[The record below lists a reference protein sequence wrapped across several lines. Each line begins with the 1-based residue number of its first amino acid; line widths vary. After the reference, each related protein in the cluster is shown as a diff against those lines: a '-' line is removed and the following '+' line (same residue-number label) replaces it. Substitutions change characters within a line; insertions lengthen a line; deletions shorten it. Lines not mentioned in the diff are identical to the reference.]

1 MARSPQTRIFVGY
14 SSTDTSIKKTQWTD
28 LDLIKR
34 DLANHFYTRR
44 GERVMRPEF
53 GCIIWDLLFE
63 PMIDENINLIVE
75 DCRTIIAN
83 DPRVTLNDIKV
94 VEYDN
99 GLQVQMD
106 LYYPALDLVEQFKI
120 DFDRRSVESQ
130 AV

>member
-1 MARSPQTRIFVGY
+1 
-14 SSTDTSIKKTQWTD
+14 
-28 LDLIKR
+28 
-34 DLANHFYTRR
+34 
-44 GERVMRPEF
+44 MRPEF

-63 PMIDENINLIVE
+63 PMIDENINAIVDDCRLIVG
-75 DCRTIIAN
+75 N

-94 VEYDN
+94 IEYDN

-106 LYYPALDLVEQFKI
+106 LYYPSLDLVEQFKI

>member
-1 MARSPQTRIFVGY
+1 MARLPQSRIFVGF
-14 SSTDTSIKKTQWTD
+14 SSVDTSIKKTQWTD

-34 DLANHFYTRR
+34 DLTNHFYTRR

-63 PMIDENINLIVE
+63 PMIDENIRLIVD
-75 DCRTIIAN
+75 DCTNIVSS
-83 DPRVTLNDIKV
+83 DPRVSLNDIKV

-99 GLQVQMD
+99 GLQLQID
-106 LYYPALDLVEQFKI
+106 LTYNEFDITEQFRL

-130 AV
+130 AL

>member
-1 MARSPQTRIFVGY
+1 MARLPQTRIFVGF
-14 SSTDTSIKKTQWTD
+14 SSVDTSIKKTQWTD

-34 DLANHFYTRR
+34 DLTNHFYTRR

-63 PMIDENINLIVE
+63 PMVDENIRLIVD
-75 DCRTIIAN
+75 DCTNIVSS
-83 DPRVTLNDIKV
+83 DPRVSLNDIKV

-99 GLQVQMD
+99 GLQLQID
-106 LYYPALDLVEQFKI
+106 LTYNEFDITEQFRI

-130 AV
+130 AL

>member
-1 MARSPQTRIFVGY
+1 
-14 SSTDTSIKKTQWTD
+14 
-28 LDLIKR
+28 
-34 DLANHFYTRR
+34 
-44 GERVMRPEF
+44 MRPEF

>member
-63 PMIDENINLIVE
+63 PMIDENINAIVDDCRLIVGS
-75 DCRTIIAN
+75 

-106 LYYPALDLVEQFKI
+106 LYYPELDLVEQFKI
-120 DFDRRSVESQ
+120 DFDRRSVETQ
-130 AV
+130 TV

>member
-34 DLANHFYTRR
+34 DLANHFYTRI